1 MNPANKATM
10 LRIILI
16 PFFVACFYLDF
27 PHSRVVAC
35 CIFIFASLTDAWDGW
50 YARSHNLVTDF
61 GKLMDPMADKLL
73 TCTAFIMLLGIGKL
87 HPVFVIIFIGR
98 ELIISAFRLIAAEK
112 NIVIAAGKLG
122 KVKTVLQCLAI
133 IFLLLDNPFFG
144 KIGFPF
150 DQVLVWAA
158 AFFTVWSCIDYIV
171 RNKSVVSSK

>member
-27 PHSRVVAC
+27 PHTRVVA
-35 CIFIFASLTDAWDGW
+35 
-50 YARSHNLVTDF
+50 
-61 GKLMDPMADKLL
+61 
-73 TCTAFIMLLGIGKL
+73 L